1 MQNENAGRRNPWVR
15 LLLVV
20 LLLPAVW
27 LATFAIAGAAL
38 SSTPVPAPEDN
49 ERICGRPLI
58 VEQAD
63 GRTFLGASTRVLL
76 AFDQEWVTRYGD
88 EAESVAR
95 ALLVDVSALFRGLHV
110 HLLPVQ
116 VTSWFSPAALT
127 SAKELHDVV
136 RQKIQPEGADIVVA
150 MTGRELSQSDGWG
163 PIGGR
168 YAVVGH
174 HPAAPERDA
183 LVLAHEVA
191 HLFGAT
197 HGCDLEGHE
206 GVMASGGFDE
216 PELLCPCTRRALEMN
231 AMRFHTR

>member
-1 MQNENAGRRNPWVR
+1 MQNANKGVR
-15 LLLVV
+15 LLVGV

-27 LATFAIAGAAL
+27 LATFAISGAAL
-38 SSTPVPAPEDN
+38 GSAPVPAAEDD
-49 ERICGRPLI
+49 ERVCGRPLV
-58 VEQAD
+58 VEQAE
-63 GRTFLGASTRVLL
+63 GGTFLGASTRVLL
-76 AFDQEWVTRYGD
+76 AFDQVWVTRYGD
-88 EAESVAR
+88 EAEDVAR
-95 ALLVDVSALFRGLHV
+95 ALLVDVSALFRGLHI
-110 HLLPVQ
+110 HLLPVR
-116 VTSWFSPAALT
+116 VTSWSSPAAAT

-136 RQKIQPEGADIVVA
+136 RAAIPPEGVDIIVA

-168 YAVVGH
+168 YVVVGH

-206 GVMASGGFDE
+206 GVMASAGFDE